1 MLKINLHHS
10 DSAKYVKRL
19 QVACYVDYLF
29 DWEKD
34 NKSFNECYPPSECH
48 AAKSNYPQKSM

>member
-19 QVACYVDYLF
+19 QATCYVDYLF
-29 DWEKD
+29 DWAKD
-34 NKSFNECYPPSECH
+34 NKSFNECLPPSECH

>member
-1 MLKINLHHS
+1 MIVQNML
-10 DSAKYVKRL
+10 RL

-34 NKSFNECYPPSECH
+34 DKSFNECYPSSECH

>member
-19 QVACYVDYLF
+19 QVACCVDYLF

-34 NKSFNECYPPSECH
+34 DKCFNECYSPSEFH
-48 AAKSNYPQKSM
+48 AAKSDYPQKSM